1 MNMENKV
8 AWITGGISGIG
19 GATSLAFHEQGAK
32 LLLTDINEEAGIEY
46 TKQFGDDALFVK
58 ADVTNREELKSAAKQ
73 AVDKWGHLD
82 IMINCAGRGF
92 GGVFLSDDEDVIEQS
107 FKNWDAGIKVNLYG
121 SYNTA
126 QIAANYMKNNEPDE
140 NGEKGNIIFL
150 ASMAADKVWNWFDE
164 RVASTAFAY
173 DYGASKAAILGLN
186 RDLAVT
192 LSHHGIRVNSI
203 KPGYIKTPLTAATG
217 VADEIWAP
225 MQLFPK
231 QGGKPENIASV
242 AVEIVKNP
250 FINRAEMQVDAGIV
264 G

>member
-1 MNMENKV
+1 MKLENKV

-19 GATSLAFHEQGAK
+19 GATSKAFHKKGAK
-32 LLLTDINEEAGIEY
+32 LLLTDINVEAGEEY
-46 TKQFGDDALFVK
+46 VKQFGDDAIFIK
-58 ADVTNREELKSAAKQ
+58 ADVTNRDELKAAAQQ

-82 IMINCAGRGF
+82 IMINCAGLAF
-92 GGVFLSDDEDVIEQS
+92 GGILLSDDEDAIEQS
-107 FKNWDAGIKVNLYG
+107 FNNWDKGIKVNLYG

-126 QIAANYMKNNEPDE
+126 QIAANFMKNNDPDE

-164 RVASTAFAY
+164 RVASTEFAY
-173 DYGASKAAILGLN
+173 DYGAAKAGILGLS
-186 RDLAVT
+186 RDMAVT

-203 KPGYIKTPLTAATG
+203 KPGYIQTPLTAAAG
-217 VADEIWAP
+217 VADEVWPP

-231 QGGKPENIASV
+231 VGGQPENIASM
-242 AVEIVKNP
+242 AVEIVRNP